1 MDKHSILN
9 VSTDLKALVLAIGSN
24 NTKEIN
30 INNLENISLNNFE
43 QMKLL
48 KSFVDSVKAKNADR
62 LDTNFNET
70 QNFKF
75 ISLQSVD
82 NLFMG
87 AIDSEISNLRK
98 SILESDLIE
107 AIIALPNQIFS
118 NDKGFYCLFVLNV
131 NKDVKKRGKIQI
143 IDASCCYKETERAG
157 EKCKEISNNQINEI
171 VKVLNENKTQKYDF
185 NDFILRSKI
194 CNLNDFCI
202 YEIEMIKSDK
212 CNERTDE
219 NYEKLLIKTTLPVQE
234 YFDKFLKDD
243 YAGFIIDEEKIK
255 IGYEIMIFDEFT
267 D

>member
-1 MDKHSILN
+1 MDKNSILN
-9 VSTDLKALVLAIGSN
+9 VSTDLKALVLAICSN
-24 NTKEIN
+24 NAKEIN
-30 INNLENISLNNFE
+30 IGNLENISLNNVE
-43 QMKLL
+43 QMKSL

-87 AIDSEISNLRK
+87 EIDSEISNLRK

-107 AIIALPNQIFS
+107 AIIALPNQMFS
-118 NDKGFYCLFVLNV
+118 NDKGFYCLFVLSV
-131 NKDVKKRGKIQI
+131 NKDVEKRGKIQI
-143 IDASCCYKETERAG
+143 IDASCCYKETEKAG

-171 VKVLNENKTQKYDF
+171 VKVLNEYKTQKYDF
-185 NDFILRSKI
+185 NDFILRSKV
-194 CNLNDFCI
+194 CNLDNFCI
-202 YEIEMIKSDK
+202 YEIEMFKGDK
-212 CNERTDE
+212 CDERTDE

-243 YAGFIIDEEKIK
+243 YAGFIIDEEKTK